1 MVLDV
6 SVVRLQHV
14 ERPDAATR
22 RFLQYLMENVLE
34 ADWFAEVGGSLMIE
48 YVDQNMLD
56 QAEVYAA
63 SSGLDPTQ
71 TESIRLWVRNLP
83 WDRAMVTLLMET

>member
-6 SVVRLQHV
+6 SVVRLQHLQ
-14 ERPDAATR
+14 RPDAATR

-34 ADWFAEVGGSLMIE
+34 ADWFAEVGGNLMIE

-56 QAEVYAA
+56 QAEEYAVSA
-63 SSGLDPTQ
+63 GLPPAQ
-71 TESIRLWVRNLP
+71 TESITRWVRNLP
-83 WDRAMVTLLMET
+83 WDGEMVTLFMET